1 MNVKIRAKIQDEE
14 KQYPDIAKAE
24 NYNKHEVI
32 KNQDEIIENQASTI
46 VDLKI
51 KLSALK
57 KEYEMASKQ
66 NAYMR
71 IDIDKFRA
79 SENIKYKDL
88 YDSLKRQYTDLEYKY
103 NKLQERYN
111 EVWEEK
117 RKIIEQVSGA
127 MSNSVFDVWDN
138 FINLMGLL
146 DIEDDRFYR

>member
-1 MNVKIRAKIQDEE
+1 MKGKLRVKIQDEE
-14 KQYPDIAKAE
+14 EQYPDIAKAE
-24 NYNKHEVI
+24 NYNKDEVI

-46 VDLKI
+46 VDLKM

-57 KEYEMASKQ
+57 KEYEIASKQ

-79 SENIKYKDL
+79 SENIKYKDA
-88 YDSLKRQYTDLEYKY
+88 YDSLKMQYIDLEYKY

-117 RKIIEQVSGA
+117 RKIIEQVSGV

-138 FINLMGLL
+138 FISLMGLL